1 MARKPFR
8 PLVAALAVGAL
19 AFGASAA
26 DASAATLK
34 IHSKKERDGVF
45 LFIHIFALHSL
56 QFVKVESIRRSRAVS
71 STVVTCP
78 LRWG

>member
-1 MARKPFR
+1 LQLRFFGSCEPETD
-8 PLVAALAVGAL
+8 PSN
-19 AFGASAA
+19 AF
-26 DASAATLK
+26 
-34 IHSKKERDGVF
+34 ERDGVF
-45 LFIHIFALHSL
+45 LFIHIFAVHCL